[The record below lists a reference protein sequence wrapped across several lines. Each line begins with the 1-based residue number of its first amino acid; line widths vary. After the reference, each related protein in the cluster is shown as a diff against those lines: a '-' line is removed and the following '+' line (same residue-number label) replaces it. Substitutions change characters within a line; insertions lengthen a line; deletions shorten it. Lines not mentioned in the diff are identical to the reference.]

1 MQDQI
6 YTTWL
11 PLVIVLL
18 FGAIGL
24 VRGVMREAVVAAT
37 VVLAA
42 FINLQ
47 WADQWSQGLYSV
59 FTRLDQGQQQFILSL
74 IVLWLIVAVVGYGLS
89 VVLPK
94 QPVTRNSRVAGGLLG
109 LISGAAVAGLTL
121 RYAYASLDGA
131 HETSR
136 FFQNGFSYWL
146 MVWAVWF
153 PLVLAFVGALVVLL
167 VPLRR
172 AQRAVAQPSGATDW
186 SPSVRPVTPG
196 AGTPPHTPAPTMAG
210 SIFPPPANPNDA
222 TLPYASS
229 VWQGPQPNSSNS
241 LEQDAPATS
250 LLPVQ
255 QAQPGDGALNNSPV
269 VPDPSA
275 TRMFSDTPA
284 PVSSLGGPSDAG
296 TFNLAGG
303 SAEPSWL
310 LQPVTSE
317 NRAVPGAS
325 DITGS
330 PAALSGDAD
339 QPAVAPL
346 VESARKTC
354 PNCGA
359 GVMPG
364 AIFCTECGSRL
375 TS

>member
-18 FGAIGL
+18 FGTIGL

-59 FTRLDQGQQQFILSL
+59 FTGIGQGQQQFILSL

-94 QPVTRNSRVAGGLLG
+94 PPVTRSSRMAGGLLG

-121 RYAYASLDGA
+121 RYAYASLDSA
-131 HETSR
+131 QETSR

-146 MVWAVWF
+146 MVWAAWF

-210 SIFPPPANPNDA
+210 AIFPPPANPNDP

-229 VWQGPQPNSSNS
+229 VWQGSQPNSNNAV
-241 LEQDAPATS
+241 EHDAPATA
-250 LLPVQ
+250 LLPAQ
-255 QAQPGDGALNNSPV
+255 QAQVGDDALSGRPV
-269 VPDPSA
+269 VSDPSA
-275 TRMFSDTPA
+275 TRMFNTTPA
-284 PVSSLGGPSDAG
+284 PVPSPGGPSDAG
-296 TFNLAGG
+296 TFNLAGS

-310 LQPVTSE
+310 LQPVTNE
-317 NRAVPGAS
+317 NRAMPVTSAT
-325 DITGS
+325 TGS
-330 PAALSGDAD
+330 SAPSSSGAE
-339 QPAVAPL
+339 QPAGAPL
-346 VESARKTC
+346 VESGHKTC

-364 AIFCTECGSRL
+364 AIFCTECGTRL